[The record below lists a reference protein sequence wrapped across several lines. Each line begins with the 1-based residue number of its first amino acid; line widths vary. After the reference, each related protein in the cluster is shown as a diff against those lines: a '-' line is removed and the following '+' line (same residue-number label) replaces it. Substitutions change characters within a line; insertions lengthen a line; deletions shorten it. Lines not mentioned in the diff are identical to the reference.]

1 MQKMV
6 APAGPVVHHAHAMTA
21 FVVLAVSE
29 KEFRPCQEARALE
42 L

>member
-6 APAGPVVHHAHAMTA
+6 ARAGPVMHDAHAMSA
-21 FVVLAVSE
+21 FVLAVSE
-29 KEFRPCQEARALE
+29 KELRPCQEARALE

>member
-1 MQKMV
+1 MV
-6 APAGPVVHHAHAMTA
+6 ARAIPVVHDAHAMGA
-21 FVVLAVSE
+21 FVVFVVSE